1 MKKVFYLTALML
13 IICNA
18 FGQFRVITN
27 SHFDMSNGK
36 FTIKTNNPTVDIGC
50 NEGTGTYNSTLY
62 FWHSNSSW
70 NNLKANSFIVMS
82 DSNIKTNITPIE
94 NASDV
99 LGLINTYSY
108 SMVENPEAVG
118 FGVLAQ
124 ELETI
129 LPELVDSTHGEKG
142 VNYIGLIPFLIKG
155 FQEKTKELDDLRE
168 EMELLKADNQF
179 LKEQIEALFVRLDM
193 EMPTPVTRSANNA
206 IKNDKSILYQNNP
219 NPFTQSTQIHY
230 YLSESCSKAILKIYD
245 LQGRELL
252 SYDLNKKGEQYCTI
266 NGSELE
272 AGMYIYA
279 LIVDNQI
286 IDTKRMV
293 LTK

>member
-1 MKKVFYLTALML
+1 MKKIFYLIALTL
-13 IICNA
+13 IIGNA

-27 SHFDMSNGK
+27 SYVDIKNGRL
-36 FTIKTNNPTVDIGC
+36 TIKTNNPTVDIGC
-50 NEGTGTYNSTLY
+50 DEGTGNYNSTLY
-62 FWHSNSSW
+62 FWHSNSLW
-70 NNLKANSFIVMS
+70 NNLKAASFIVMS

-108 SMVENPEAVG
+108 SMADNPEVVS

-155 FQEKTKELDDLRE
+155 FQEKSKELDDLKE
-168 EMELLKADNQF
+168 EMEFLKADNQF
-179 LKEQIEALFVRLDM
+179 LKEQIETLFARLDM
-193 EMPTPVTRSANNA
+193 EMPTPATRSAHNT
-206 IKNDKSILYQNNP
+206 ISNDKSILYQNNP
-219 NPFTQSTQIHY
+219 NPFTQSTQIRY

-245 LQGRELL
+245 L
-252 SYDLNKKGEQYCTI
+252 NKRGEQYCTI
-266 NGSELE
+266 HGSELE

-286 IDTKRMV
+286 VDTKRMV

>member
-13 IICNA
+13 IIGNA

-70 NNLKANSFIVMS
+70 NNLKAASFIVMS

-99 LGLINTYSY
+99 LALINTYSY

-124 ELETI
+124 ELETF

-142 VNYIGLIPFLIKG
+142 VNYIGLIPFLI
-155 FQEKTKELDDLRE
+155 
-168 EMELLKADNQF
+168 
-179 LKEQIEALFVRLDM
+179 
-193 EMPTPVTRSANNA
+193 
-206 IKNDKSILYQNNP
+206 
-219 NPFTQSTQIHY
+219 
-230 YLSESCSKAILKIYD
+230 
-245 LQGRELL
+245 
-252 SYDLNKKGEQYCTI
+252 
-266 NGSELE
+266 
-272 AGMYIYA
+272 
-279 LIVDNQI
+279 
-286 IDTKRMV
+286 
-293 LTK
+293 